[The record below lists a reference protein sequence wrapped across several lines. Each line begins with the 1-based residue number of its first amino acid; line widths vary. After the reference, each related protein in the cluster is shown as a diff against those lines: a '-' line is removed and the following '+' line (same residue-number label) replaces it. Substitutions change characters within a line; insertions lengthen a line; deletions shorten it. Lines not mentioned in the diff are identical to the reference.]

1 MSEQIPDPPPS
12 GSGLLSRLKAALGRI
27 WEDKARVVGGLLIAA
42 IAFQILRGCVPALD
56 GNHVPAALETA
67 VRKAHE
73 HCDEDFPIYSGDVRM
88 PTCDSV
94 TIRPAGAGTVPQGKM
109 AGGITRAVCYH
120 VDVEHLFWG
129 ESGSWKHEMAWA
141 LRTYSKV
148 AVLQNGAWVLYPE
161 EDESDR
167 ARWAEYECPG
177 EYEASSGIIPRRS

>member
-1 MSEQIPDPPPS
+1 MSEQIPDPSPS
-12 GSGLLSRLKAALGRI
+12 GSSLRSRLKGALGRV
-27 WEDKARVVGGLLIAA
+27 WEDRARLVGGLLIAA
-42 IAFQILRGCVPALD
+42 IAFQILRGCVPALN

-67 VRKAHE
+67 VTEAYV
-73 HCDEDFPIYSGDVRM
+73 HCDQDFPIWPSEVRM

-94 TIRPAGAGTVPQGKM
+94 QIRSAGAGTVPQAKR

-129 ESGSWKHEMAWA
+129 EGGPWKHEMAWA

-148 AVLQNGAWVLYPE
+148 AVLQDGEWVLYPE
-161 EDESDR
+161 EDETDG
-167 ARWAEYECPG
+167 ARWAEYQCPG